1 MRSHA
6 RANYDI
12 IYFNMPNLGKKI
24 KRLGPNQQKVLLLIF
39 TGIGLSLAKTPKQ
52 YFKVLEGTAKEWRK
66 INKQSTE
73 RAIYSLY
80 KSKLVSERENPDGS
94 LTMVLTDKG
103 KKKVATFNIDNM
115 EIKKSKAWDKK
126 WRMVIFDIPEKHKP
140 AREVLRETLKRLG
153 FYEYQKSVLVH
164 PYECQNEI
172 DFIIEYFE
180 LRLYVRFVTAVS
192 LDNEIH
198 LRKIFGLA

>member
-1 MRSHA
+1 
-6 RANYDI
+6 
-12 IYFNMPNLGKKI
+12 
-24 KRLGPNQQKVLLLIF
+24 
-39 TGIGLSLAKTPKQ
+39 
-52 YFKVLEGTAKEWRK
+52 
-66 INKQSTE
+66 
-73 RAIYSLY
+73 
-80 KSKLVSERENPDGS
+80 
-94 LTMVLTDKG
+94 MVLTDKG